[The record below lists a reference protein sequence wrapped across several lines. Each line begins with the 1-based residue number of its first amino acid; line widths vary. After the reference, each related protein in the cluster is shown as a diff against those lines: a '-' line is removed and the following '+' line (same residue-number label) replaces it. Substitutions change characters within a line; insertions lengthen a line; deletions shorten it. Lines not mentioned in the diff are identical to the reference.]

1 MSIEFRTHSSVILDG
16 FMASDDDVIR
26 AAKVSTKAD
35 YVALAAEKDVPVT
48 DKERFIGF
56 LSRDRHGSPFE
67 HNAFRFYVET
77 PLFVAREWFRHRI
90 SSFNEESGRY
100 KVLAPRFYVPPRERP
115 LKQIGKPGAYQFEQG
130 TDEHY
135 QVVRDEIRQ
144 NSIETYARYQGLLA
158 AGTAR
163 EVARDVL
170 PVNVFTSFFWTVN
183 ARSAMNFLSLRSTFT
198 EAKVPTFPL
207 WEIDRA
213 AQLVEDQFAQ
223 IMPITHAKFVEHG
236 RVAP

>member
-1 MSIEFRTHSSVILDG
+1 VSIEFRTHSTVLLDG
-16 FMASDDDVIR
+16 FMASDDHVIR
-26 AAKVSTKAD
+26 AAKVSTQGDLVRQASEQG
-35 YVALAAEKDVPVT
+35 VGPL

-100 KVLAPRFYVPPRERP
+100 KTLAPRFYLPPRERP
-115 LKQIGKPGAYQFEQG
+115 LKQVGKPGDYTFEQG

-135 QVVRDEIRQ
+135 EVVRDSIRRT
-144 NSIETYARYQGLLA
+144 SEFCYGEYTGLLT

-170 PVNVFTSFFWTVN
+170 PVNVFTSFFWTIN
-183 ARSAMNFLSLRSTFT
+183 ARSAMNFLSLRSTLT
-198 EAKVPTFPL
+198 PAKVPTFPL

-213 AQLVEDQFAQ
+213 AQQVEAQFAKA
-223 IMPITHAKFVEHG
+223 MPITYGAFIKNG